1 MVDESLHG
9 APGGL
14 GSLTPRVLLCL
25 CHSVSG
31 RYLSQMARA
40 NTTPA
45 NASMVIQA
53 MADRI
58 VCRFQLEMVVL
69 FGSYARNEATADSDV
84 DLLVV
89 MPVGSY
95 KRELRRQIYRALD
108 DRVLPLDVI
117 VVTPEQVARQ
127 RSQVG
132 TIVYPALRDG
142 RVLYQRPQ

>member
-1 MVDESLHG
+1 
-9 APGGL
+9 
-14 GSLTPRVLLCL
+14 
-25 CHSVSG
+25 
-31 RYLSQMARA
+31 
-40 NTTPA
+40 
-45 NASMVIQA
+45 MVIQA